1 MTDENSGALFPTT
14 VLACMANCARFQTQ
28 QHQGCRQLI
37 ASEVARESQVAI
49 HLAND
54 EILR

>member
-1 MTDENSGALFPTT
+1 MTDETSGALFPTT